1 MSDYDDSAAERQ
13 ARIDAEFA
21 NLCAQYER
29 LRVENERLV
38 ADANRCIEDVQVST
52 QYVDRLYKAVK
63 PPLSVTATETDKKQV
78 IANNALLVI
87 DDLVDSYRL
96 LKNESTA
103 SKNLTASR
111 DKYYTQYDLYN
122 ELRQVSLGYVVGV
135 DKNFWESDVPRKKVE
150 KMYLANT
157 DYWLAYTTMA
167 VMLWASDEVDACN
180 RAVSKAMQINERKS
194 ALFFLIVCL
203 RFERKDAAKMW
214 YKVYFNLVDN
224 GGVGEE
230 IVYILQV
237 LLCGALGRGG
247 SIESRG
253 DELALGTMVQK
264 KLSELLTEANKDIN
278 VRRQAQEGVD
288 DYFKAYIS
296 VTEKEFLD
304 LKHICAEYGEMI
316 DLLGDAEKNAKLK
329 DYFLSVL
336 NDDEER
342 DNRCRTQIYERLED
356 VLHSLISAHD
366 DAEQELLDKISYEE
380 MVVDANGNLQIASE
394 SYDRM
399 MALKKKNN
407 NIALIMVNTALN
419 KDAKVDANVK
429 RFALDFI
436 RDYALTGAQKFAS
449 YRNKEKREYDFN
461 VDGCQLKGDEN
472 SFEQNETKLR
482 EYYDDMIKKHTA
494 QDKVVKSLNK
504 FSIAMCVLFA
514 IFGVLTAVS
523 FIVPWKT
530 AISVVSL
537 ILAVLFIGGFAAC
550 LYFKHEQKV
559 KIRKSFEFRINNG
572 VKMLEDGLKDLASW
586 RAAYK
591 SADAVHEELIAILK
605 KEVSNG

>member
-1 MSDYDDSAAERQ
+1 MSDYDDAAARQ
-13 ARIDAEFA
+13 AEIDAEFA
-21 NLCAQYER
+21 RLCDQYNR
-29 LRVENERLV
+29 LQAENARLV
-38 ADANRCIEDVQVST
+38 ADANRCVEDVQIST
-52 QYVDRLYKAVK
+52 QYVDRLHKVVK

-78 IANNALLVI
+78 IANNASLVI

-135 DKNFWESDVPRKKVE
+135 DKNFWESDAPRKKVE

-157 DYWLAYTTMA
+157 DYWLAYATMA

-180 RAVSKAMQINERKS
+180 RAVSKAMQINERKA
-194 ALFFLIVCL
+194 ALFFLIICL

-214 YKVYFNLVDN
+214 YKVYFDLVDN

-230 IVYILQV
+230 IIYILQV

-247 SIESRG
+247 SLDSRG
-253 DELALGTMVQK
+253 DELALGVTVQK
-264 KLSELLTEANKDIN
+264 KLTQLLAEASKDIN

-296 VTEKEFLD
+296 VTEKEFLN
-304 LKHICAEYGEMI
+304 LKHICSEYGEMI
-316 DLLGDAEKNAKLK
+316 TLLGDAEKNAILK

-342 DNRCRTQIYERLED
+342 DNRCRSKMYERIED

-380 MVVDANGNLQIASE
+380 MVVDANGNIQLARE
-394 SYDRM
+394 SYDKM

-419 KDAKVDANVK
+419 KDAQVDANVK
-429 RFALDFI
+429 RFALRFI
-436 RDYALTGAQKFAS
+436 KEYALEGAQKFAS
-449 YRNKEKREYDFN
+449 YRNREKREYDFN
-461 VDGCQLKGDEN
+461 VDGCKLRGDEN
-472 SFEQNETKLR
+472 SFAQNEVKLR
-482 EYYDDMIKKHTA
+482 EYYDGLIKERTA
-494 QDKVVKSLNK
+494 EDKVVKSLK
-504 FSIAMCVLFA
+504 TSSIVLCLLFVV
-514 IFGVLTAVS
+514 FGILTAVS
-523 FIVPWKT
+523 FIASWKT
-530 AISVVSL
+530 IISVVSI
-537 ILAVLFIGGFAAC
+537 ILTVLFIGGFAAC

-572 VKMLEDGLKDLASW
+572 IKMLEDGLKDLASW

-591 SADAVHEELIAILK
+591 SADSVHEELIAILK
-605 KEVSNG
+605 EEVSNG

>member
-1 MSDYDDSAAERQ
+1 MSDYDDAAAEQ
-13 ARIDAEFA
+13 ARIDAEYA

-29 LRVENERLV
+29 LQAENARLV
-38 ADANRCIEDVQVST
+38 ADANRCVEDVQIST
-52 QYVDRLYKAVK
+52 QYVDRLHKVVK

-78 IANNALLVI
+78 IANNASLVI

-135 DKNFWESDVPRKKVE
+135 DKNFWESDAPRKKVE

-157 DYWLAYTTMA
+157 DYWLAYATMA

-180 RAVSKAMQINERKS
+180 RAVSKAMQINERKA
-194 ALFFLIVCL
+194 ALFFLIICL

-214 YKVYFNLVDN
+214 YKVYFDLVDN

-247 SIESRG
+247 SLESRG
-253 DELALGTMVQK
+253 DELALGATVQK
-264 KLSELLTEANKDIN
+264 KLTQLLAEASKDIN

-296 VTEKEFLD
+296 VTEKEFLN

-316 DLLGDAEKNAKLK
+316 ALLGDAEKNAILK

-336 NDDEER
+336 NDDDKR
-342 DNRCRTQIYERLED
+342 DKRCRSQIYERIED

-380 MVVDANGNLQIASE
+380 MVVDANGNIQIARE
-394 SYDRM
+394 SYDKM

-419 KDAKVDANVK
+419 KDAQVDANVK
-429 RFALDFI
+429 RFALRFI
-436 RDYALTGAQKFAS
+436 KDYALSGAQKFAS
-449 YRNKEKREYDFN
+449 YRNREKREYDFN
-461 VDGCQLKGDEN
+461 VDGCKLRGDEN
-472 SFEQNETKLR
+472 SFAQNEVKLR
-482 EYYDDMIKKHTA
+482 EYYDELIKKRTA
-494 QDKVVKSLNK
+494 EDKVVKSLK
-504 FSIAMCVLFA
+504 TCSIILCVLFA

-523 FIVPWKT
+523 FLIPLKM
-530 AISVVSL
+530 VVSIVSIVL
-537 ILAVLFIGGFAAC
+537 TVLFVGGFAAC
-550 LYFKHEQKV
+550 LYFKHEQKI

-572 VKMLEDGLKDLASW
+572 IKMLEDGLKDLASW

-591 SADAVHEELIAILK
+591 SADKVHEELIAILK
-605 KEVSNG
+605 EEVSNG